1 MRVGGDGCGDD
12 PGAAWSLLI
21 GPGSGVR
28 VLIVLKPI
36 DFRKGATGLAA
47 LVQAEIKADP
57 FSGTVFVFRAKRA
70 DRVKLVYWD
79 GSGLCLFA
87 KTLEEGRFR
96 WPRVENGAMRMTP
109 AQLGAL
115 IEGLDW
121 MRVHADDITPPIS
134 AA

>member
-1 MRVGGDGCGDD
+1 
-12 PGAAWSLLI
+12 LI
-21 GPGSGVR
+21 ALGRGIR
-28 VLIVLKPI
+28 VLVALKPV

-57 FSGTVFVFRAKRA
+57 FSGTVFVFRARRA

-79 GSGLCLFA
+79 GTGLCLFA
-87 KTLEEGRFR
+87 KTLEDGRFR
-96 WPRVENGAMRMTP
+96 WPKIEDGAMRMTS

-121 MRVHADDITPPIS
+121 MRVHAEEVVPPKS